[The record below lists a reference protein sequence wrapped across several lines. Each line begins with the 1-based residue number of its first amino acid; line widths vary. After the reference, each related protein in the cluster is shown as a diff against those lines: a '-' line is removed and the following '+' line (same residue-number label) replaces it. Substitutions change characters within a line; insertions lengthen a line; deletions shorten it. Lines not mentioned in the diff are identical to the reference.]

1 MALAPQTKE
10 RGKRVDVFHYHHVW
24 DGYFKST
31 WGEARRLFGEIM
43 AEPASE
49 INYVT
54 VLRDPVEHWLS
65 YFYFYF
71 QPEMKVCLFCFGG
84 EGAKRFN
91 DINRLG
97 VREIVMLVIGFCC
110 FLPNCCFSV
119 CSAKM

>member
-1 MALAPQTKE
+1 M
-10 RGKRVDVFHYHHVW
+10 FHYHHVW
-24 DGYFKST
+24 DGYFEST

-71 QPEMKVCLFCFGG
+71 QPEMKV
-84 EGAKRFN
+84 
-91 DINRLG
+91 
-97 VREIVMLVIGFCC
+97 GFV
-110 FLPNCCFSV
+110 FLRGKTFQ
-119 CSAKM
+119 

>member
-1 MALAPQTKE
+1 M
-10 RGKRVDVFHYHHVW
+10 DVFHYHHAW

-31 WGEARRLFGEIM
+31 WGEAKRLFGEIM

-71 QPEMKVCLFCFGG
+71 QPEMKVFLAFGTSG
-84 EGAKRFN
+84 QI
-91 DINRLG
+91 DHDVDHLDH
-97 VREIVMLVIGFCC
+97 VLSIVTCGYDMLCG
-110 FLPNCCFSV
+110 NCV
-119 CSAKM
+119 V